1 MFKRRG
7 AERRGPTQQEGA
19 RAEKCPKCGSTEVLG
34 DYCQR
39 CRVKVSEY
47 QAYLATLGRG
57 AQRALAKKRSW
68 FVFASQA
75 APPEGWRS
83 SYEDGLVRK
92 IYREL
97 SYPAAARGVYL
108 VLLAFHLNAAGQP
121 VGLELT
127 VEPRNPDV
135 SHSVRMAVT
144 LAQPFPLPP
153 GGNRRS
159 REQRITLALTVSID
173 AGSRAVR

>member
-1 MFKRRG
+1 MFKRRDT
-7 AERRGPTQQEGA
+7 ERRGPTQQEGA
-19 RAEKCPKCGSTEVLG
+19 RAEKCPKCGSAELVG

-47 QAYLATLGRG
+47 QAYLATLSQG
-57 AQRALAKKRSW
+57 AQRALAKKRRW
-68 FVFASQA
+68 FVFTSPV

-97 SYPAAARGVYL
+97 NYPAAARGVYL

-121 VGLELT
+121 VGLDLT
-127 VEPRNPDV
+127 VEPPNPDV
-135 SHSVRMAVT
+135 TQSVRMAVT

-153 GGNRRS
+153 GGSRRS
-159 REQRITLALTVSID
+159 REQRITLALTVSI
-173 AGSRAVR
+173 